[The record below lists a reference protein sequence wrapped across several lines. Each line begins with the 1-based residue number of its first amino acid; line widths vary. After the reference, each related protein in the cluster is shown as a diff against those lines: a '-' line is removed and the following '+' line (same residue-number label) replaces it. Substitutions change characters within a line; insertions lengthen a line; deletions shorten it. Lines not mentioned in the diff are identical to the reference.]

1 MLCYNEIYVILGR
14 EPELSHDDWQTYG
27 AYTTFDDAVKAYKN
41 FSRDYIKVDKCIE
54 SYATSNNMN
63 TYYLA
68 DDLTGEII
76 FSKYCAARDCGVCPG
91 RFVKNLTSKKY

>member
-76 FSKYCAARDCGVCPG
+76 AEFRIVLAWRQKAHKL
-91 RFVKNLTSKKY
+91 F